1 MVGRTGGGR
10 VDRWF
15 YAPAPAERLAI
26 LRIVIGGFA
35 LAYLVLRWPN
45 LISYAAF
52 TDNRFDP
59 PGVGS
64 ILSEPLPGDVARLLV
79 LAAIVAGVA
88 FVAGWRYRIS
98 GPAFALLLFWV
109 LTYRNSF
116 GQIFHTENL
125 LLLHVVILAAAP
137 AADAHSLDSRGRDAV
152 ATDGRY
158 GWPVLLMC
166 VVTALTY
173 FISGQTKLRNAGLDW
188 LDGENLRNYV
198 AYDNLRKIE
207 LGDSHSPLAE
217 WVVPH
222 AWLFTPLALFT
233 LAVELG
239 APFALLHQR
248 FARAWVAAAWLFHA
262 GILAL
267 MAIVFPYPLA
277 GVAFA
282 PFFPLEH
289 IRFPRLSEV
298 RRRVRVLYGG

>member
-1 MVGRTGGGR
+1 V
-10 VDRWF
+10 
-15 YAPAPAERLAI
+15 
-26 LRIVIGGFA
+26 
-35 LAYLVLRWPN
+35 
-45 LISYAAF
+45 
-52 TDNRFDP
+52 
-59 PGVGS
+59 
-64 ILSEPLPGDVARLLV
+64 
-79 LAAIVAGVA
+79 
-88 FVAGWRYRIS
+88 
-98 GPAFALLLFWV
+98 LLFWV

-116 GQIFHTENL
+116 GQVFHTENL

-137 AADAHSLDSRGRDAV
+137 AADAYSLDSRGRAP
-152 ATDGRY
+152 APADGRY

-166 VVTALTY
+166 MVTALAY

-222 AWLFTPLALFT
+222 AWLFTPLAFFT
-233 LAVELG
+233 LVVELG
-239 APFALLHQR
+239 APLALLHR
-248 FARAWVAAAWLFHA
+248 RIAWVWVAGAWLFHA

-282 PFFPLEH
+282 PFFPLE
-289 IRFPRLSEV
+289 RVRLPRSSLG
-298 RRRVRVLYGG
+298 RRRVRV